1 MNGRLQWC
9 LLVLLVLPVLG
20 AARPDAVE
28 TCAECHGADGMGK
41 GDPMIPVLAGI
52 PAGHVEEAVFAYI
65 DGARHCVREPKM
77 CETVAGLTEEQVFRL
92 ANYYGEKERTALDQD
107 YDEGLAEEGA
117 ALHERHCAACHLR
130 PDSEQAEYAIGIPLH
145 GQRREYLRYAIEAYL
160 AGEREALLPAMAHEL
175 GELKPGDIDALAHYY
190 ASYRP
195 ADTSE

>member
-1 MNGRLQWC
+1 MNARLQC
-9 LLVLLVLPVLG
+9 GLLFLLTLPALAV
-20 AARPDAVE
+20 ARPDAVE
-28 TCAECHGADGMGK
+28 ACAECHGADGMGK

-52 PAGHVEEAVFAYI
+52 PAGHIEEAVFAYV

-77 CETVAGLTEEQVFRL
+77 CETVAGLSEDEIFRL

-107 YDEGLAEEGA
+107 YDEDLAEEGA
-117 ALHERHCAACHLR
+117 MLHQQHCSACHLR

-145 GQRREYLRYAIEAYL
+145 GQRREYLRFAIEAYL

-175 GELKPGDIDALAHYY
+175 AELKPGDIGALVNYY

-195 ADTSE
+195 AGNGE